1 MNPIYRHS
9 FADALYNTGIIN
21 SNTGV
26 PITTGEAVQNRYYTT
41 NYIPVSNIYPRIL
54 YKSTTVE
61 RGAFYDSDK
70 KFISS
75 FIGVTT
81 GSVDIPN
88 NAYYLR
94 FVVYKTS
101 YNAGTAYIRLGS
113 ETAQNLVYGRKAT
126 PVYKDDLAK
135 EYELET
141 NQRFYRAKLS
151 GKLSFVRDDYDYI
164 NNKPFDN
171 EFLYSIEKSND
182 GGRTWS
188 QYYQG
193 KFMKTDCTF
202 VDYDKKVTVQP
213 DVIDEYNDVL
223 AGLEKEYN
231 LITLAPTIQRIT
243 INKRPLIQIYVPGDS
258 IISCF
263 LGGTN
268 WEQDANATTDQSLIT
283 KRGNLGGYN
292 FSLCNIL
299 KEIQITSHGSPAVIS
314 GLYSGRMATGATP
327 GTFTGN
333 LYPEL
338 NVNYYIF
345 ISQQTIEGTPFGIA
359 IVEIR
364 KRSDDTVMFR
374 YTKATQGPFD
384 TLEFD
389 LTAVEGSGATGTM
402 HADMKSYNIY
412 ARYLVDVDKIDDLET
427 DQIATNDIV
436 DNNRN
441 YRRVIGYAI
450 DVAFISNNFSDTPTE
465 WGLADNGKYF
475 APPYSIYG
483 QTFYP
488 IARSTWR
495 YASLWFGFYLMDW
508 ILEEKARKA
517 YTLRDAFPVA
527 SCIQVLLNQIAP
539 GITHA
544 ATAEYSQFLYSG
556 NNPISGLNF
565 RLLVSQKNNIING
578 EYQQPAQKAP
588 TTLQQFTNMLR
599 DCFKCYWF
607 IENGKFK
614 IEHIQYFRNGG
625 SYSGGV
631 VLSHDLTQEINLR
644 NGKPWAFN
652 TSEYSFDKVDLPE
665 RYQFKWMDDVTTAFE
680 GLPIQVISKY
690 ITPGKVEDV
699 NVSNFTSDIDLMLLN
714 PGNMSS
720 DGFALFA
727 AVPPTSGSQW
737 ILPFTRQ
744 TVNGVE
750 YFLQNGYLAFINLQM
765 PYWMYDLPARRVSI
779 NGSETYAYGI
789 ERKKKQTFNFPAIDD
804 PNPMQLIK
812 TYLGNGQVDKL
823 SVNLC
828 SRSIKTTLKY
838 DTE

>member
-9 FADALYNTGIIN
+9 FVNAFLANGAI
-21 SNTGV
+21 SH
-26 PITTGEAVQNRYYTT
+26 TTGNINGNSTKFYYTRT
-41 NYIPVSNIYPRIL
+41 FVPVGNVYPRKL
-54 YKSTTVE
+54 FQNFTTQSG
-61 RGAFYDSDK
+61 GAFYDSNK
-70 KFISS
+70 KI
-75 FIGVTT
+75 IGGW
-81 GSVDIPN
+81 GSDPSATNTEFDIPS
-88 NAYYLR
+88 NA
-94 FVVYKTS
+94 
-101 YNAGTAYIRLGS
+101 AYIRFNVIKAHYANGTAWLRLG
-113 ETAQNLVYGRKAT
+113 TLDAPNVLQGQTVH
-126 PVYKDDLAK
+126 PIYKDDLAK

-151 GKLSFVRDDYDYI
+151 GKITFVRDDYDYI
-164 NNKPFDN
+164 NRQSFDN
-171 EFLYSIEKSND
+171 EFLYCIEKSDD
-182 GGRTWS
+182 GGRTWF
-188 QYYQG
+188 QYFQG

-202 VDYDKKVTVQP
+202 TDYDKKVVVQP
-213 DVIDEYNDVL
+213 DAIDDYNDVL

-258 IISCF
+258 VVSCF

-268 WEQDANATTDQSLIT
+268 WEQDANATTDQNALVQT
-283 KRGNLGGYN
+283 YH
-292 FSLCNIL
+292 FALCNIL
-299 KEIQITSHGSPAVIS
+299 KEIQITSNGSPAVIS
-314 GLYSGRMATGATP
+314 GLYTGRMATGASADVFE
-327 GTFTGN
+327 GK

-338 NVNYYIF
+338 NVNYYIY
-345 ISQQTIEGTPFGIA
+345 ISQQRINGGLPFGIA
-359 IVEIR
+359 VVEIR
-364 KRSDDTVMFR
+364 KQSDDTVMFR
-374 YTKATQGPFD
+374 YTKVTTSPFD

-412 ARYLVDVDKIDDLET
+412 ARYLCDVEKIEDLNT
-427 DQIATNDIV
+427 YPLPADDIV

-441 YRRVIGYAI
+441 YRRAIGYAI

-475 APPYSIYG
+475 APPYSIFG

-508 ILEEKARKA
+508 ILEKKARKA

-527 SCIQVLLNQIAP
+527 SCISVLLNQIAP

-565 RLLVSQKNNIING
+565 RLLVSQKTNIING

-607 IENGKFK
+607 IEDGKFK

-625 SYSGGV
+625 SYSGGAI
-631 VLSHDLTQEINLR
+631 LSHDLTKELNLR

-665 RYQFKWMDDVTTAFE
+665 RYQFEWMDDVTAAFE

-690 ITPGKVEDV
+690 VTPGKVEEI
-699 NVSNFTSDIDLMLLN
+699 NISNFTSDIDMMLLN

-744 TVNGVE
+744 TINGVE
-750 YFLQNGYLAFINLQM
+750 YFLQNGYLAFINLQS
-765 PYWMYDLPARRVSI
+765 PYWLYDLPARRVSI
-779 NGSETYAYGI
+779 NGSEVYAYGI
-789 ERKKKQTFNFPAIDD
+789 ERKKKQTFSFPANDD

-812 TYLGNGQVDKL
+812 TYIGNGQVDKL

-828 SRSIKTTLKY
+828 SRNIKATLKY

>member
-1 MNPIYRHS
+1 MNPIYRFGFVNTFFVDG
-9 FADALYNTGIIN
+9 FAVGIDETHTSPN
-21 SNTGV
+21 YS
-26 PITTGEAVQNRYYTT
+26 YTKE
-41 NYIPVSNIYPRIL
+41 YIPVSNIYPRKL
-54 YKSTTVE
+54 FMSSAPENAGVW
-61 RGAFYDSDK
+61 YDSNK
-70 KFISS
+70 NIISN
-75 FIGVTT
+75 F
-81 GSVDIPN
+81 GSNPPAANVEFDIPN
-88 NAYYLR
+88 NAYYVRVNFSLSSR
-94 FVVYKTS
+94 R
-101 YNAGTAYIRLGS
+101 AGSAWLRLG
-113 ETAQNLVYGRKAT
+113 TMDADNYIAPYIVH
-126 PVYKDDLAK
+126 PNYKDDLAK

-151 GKLSFVRDDYDYI
+151 GKLSFIRDDYDYI
-164 NNKPFDN
+164 NNKPFDTT
-171 EFLYSIEKSND
+171 FLLLIEKSND
-182 GGRTWS
+182 GGKTWTS
-188 QYYQG
+188 YYSGQ
-193 KFMKTDCTF
+193 FMKTDCTF
-202 VDYDKKVTVQP
+202 IDYDKKVTVQP
-213 DVIDEYNDVL
+213 DTIDEYNDVL

-231 LITLAPTIQRIT
+231 LITLAPEIQRIT

-258 IISCF
+258 IVSCF

-268 WEQDANATTDQSLIT
+268 WEQDANATTDQNALVRT
-283 KRGNLGGYN
+283 YH
-292 FSLCNIL
+292 FALCNIL

-314 GLYSGRMATGATP
+314 GLYTGRMATGATP
-327 GTFTGN
+327 GVFTGN

-345 ISQQTIEGTPFGIA
+345 IFQQTIDGTPFGIA
-359 IVEIR
+359 LVEIR
-364 KRSDDTVMFR
+364 RRSDDVAMFR
-374 YTKATQGPFD
+374 YQKATTAPFD

-389 LTAVEGSGATGTM
+389 LTAVKGSGATGTM

-412 ARYLVDVDKIDDLET
+412 ARYLCDVETIGDLNTYLLPID
-427 DQIATNDIV
+427 DIV

-441 YRRVIGYAI
+441 YRRAIGYAI

-508 ILEEKARKA
+508 ILEEQARKA

-527 SCIQVLLNQIAP
+527 SCISVLLNQIAP
-539 GITHA
+539 GIKHE
-544 ATAEYSQFLYSG
+544 ATAEYSQFLYGSS
-556 NNPISGLNF
+556 NPISGLTF
-565 RLLVSQKNNIING
+565 RLFVSQKTNIING

-599 DCFKCYWF
+599 DCFKCYWY
-607 IENGKFK
+607 IDGGKFK
-614 IEHIQYFRNGG
+614 IEHIQFFKNGG
-625 SYSGGV
+625 SYGGGAII
-631 VLSHDLTQEINLR
+631 SRDLTKEINLR
-644 NGKPWAFN
+644 NGLPWAFN
-652 TSEYSFDKVDLPE
+652 TSEYSFDKVDLAE
-665 RYQFKWMDDVTTAFE
+665 RYQFEWMDDVTTPFE

-690 ITPGKVEDV
+690 VTPGKIEEI
-699 NVSNFTSDIDLMLLN
+699 NISNFTSDIDMMLLN

-744 TVNGVE
+744 TINGVE
-750 YFLQNGYLAFINLQM
+750 YFLQNGYLAFINLQS
-765 PYWMYDLPARRVSI
+765 PYWMYDLPARRVSV
-779 NGSETYAYGI
+779 NGSEVYAYGI
-789 ERKKKQTFNFPAIDD
+789 ERKKKQTFSFPATDD

-812 TYLGNGQVDKL
+812 TYIGNGQVDKL
-823 SVNLC
+823 SVNLH
-828 SRSIKTTLKY
+828 SRSIKATLKY

>member
-1 MNPIYRHS
+1 MNPIYRFGFVNTFFVDG
-9 FADALYNTGIIN
+9 FAVGTDGTHTSPNY
-21 SNTGV
+21 S
-26 PITTGEAVQNRYYTT
+26 YTKE
-41 NYIPVSNIYPRIL
+41 YIPVSNIYPRKL
-54 YKSTTVE
+54 FMSVAPE
-61 RGAFYDSDK
+61 NAGVWYDSNK
-70 KFISS
+70 NIISN
-75 FIGVTT
+75 F
-81 GSVDIPN
+81 GSNPPAANVEFDIPN
-88 NAYYLR
+88 NAYYVRVNFSLSSR
-94 FVVYKTS
+94 R
-101 YNAGTAYIRLGS
+101 AGSAWLRLG
-113 ETAQNLVYGRKAT
+113 TMDADNYIAPYIVH
-126 PVYKDDLAK
+126 PNYKDDLAK

-151 GKLSFVRDDYDYI
+151 GKLSFIRDDYDYI
-164 NNKPFDN
+164 NNKPFDTT
-171 EFLYSIEKSND
+171 FLLLIEKSND
-182 GGRTWS
+182 GGKTWTS
-188 QYYQG
+188 YYSGQ
-193 KFMKTDCTF
+193 FMKTDCTF
-202 VDYDKKVTVQP
+202 IDYDKKVTVQP
-213 DVIDEYNDVL
+213 DTIDEYNDVL

-231 LITLAPTIQRIT
+231 LITLAPAIQRIT

-258 IISCF
+258 IVSCF

-268 WEQDANATTDQSLIT
+268 WEQDANATTDQNALVRT
-283 KRGNLGGYN
+283 YH
-292 FSLCNIL
+292 FALCNIL

-314 GLYSGRMATGATP
+314 GLYTGRMATGATP
-327 GTFTGN
+327 GVFTGN

-345 ISQQTIEGTPFGIA
+345 ISQQTIDGTPFGIA
-359 IVEIR
+359 LVEIR
-364 KRSDDTVMFR
+364 RRSDDVAMFR
-374 YTKATQGPFD
+374 YQKTTTAPFD

-412 ARYLVDVDKIDDLET
+412 ARYLCDVETIGDLNTYPLPT
-427 DQIATNDIV
+427 DDIV

-441 YRRVIGYAI
+441 YRRAIGYAI

-527 SCIQVLLNQIAP
+527 SCISVLLNEIAP
-539 GITHA
+539 GVKHE

-565 RLLVSQKNNIING
+565 RLLVSQKTNIING

-607 IENGKFK
+607 IEGGKFK
-614 IEHIQYFRNGG
+614 IEHVQYFKNGG
-625 SYSGGV
+625 SYGGNV
-631 VLSHDLTQEINLR
+631 VVSRDLTQEINLR
-644 NGKPWAFN
+644 NGKAWAFN
-652 TSEYSFDKVDLPE
+652 TSEYSFDKVDLAE
-665 RYQFKWMDDVTTAFE
+665 RYQFEWMDDVTTPFE
-680 GLPIQVISKY
+680 GYPIQVISKY
-690 ITPGKVEDV
+690 VTPGKIEEI
-699 NVSNFTSDIDLMLLN
+699 NISNFTSDIDMMLLN

-744 TVNGVE
+744 TINGVE
-750 YFLQNGYLAFINLQM
+750 YFLQNGYLAFINLQQ
-765 PYWMYDLPARRVSI
+765 PYWMYDLPARRVNI
-779 NGSETYAYGI
+779 NSTDIYAYGI
-789 ERKKKQTFNFPAIDD
+789 ERKKKQTLNFPAYDD

-823 SVNLC
+823 SVNLH
-828 SRSIKTTLKY
+828 SRSIKATLKY

>member
-1 MNPIYRHS
+1 MNPIYKFEFVSVYWRY
-9 FADALYNTGIIN
+9 DALLSASGNIIPN
-21 SNTGV
+21 VPGYCFTETFIPLNGNRRFRVGWVEPQTGV
-26 PITTGEAVQNRYYTT
+26 
-41 NYIPVSNIYPRIL
+41 
-54 YKSTTVE
+54 
-61 RGAFYDSDK
+61 FYDANYNVLDYWGTNHNYADG
-70 KFISS
+70 I
-75 FIGVTT
+75 VTA
-81 GSVDIPN
+81 PN
-88 NAYYLR
+88 NS
-94 FVVYKTS
+94 VYIRAVYRTTLVE
-101 YNAGTAYIRLGS
+101 NGTAYIGNMYSNDNWITSRVC
-113 ETAQNLVYGRKAT
+113 N

-135 EYELET
+135 EFELET
-141 NQRFYRAKLS
+141 NQRFYRTKLS
-151 GKLSFVRDDYDYI
+151 GKISFIRDDYDYI
-164 NNKPFDN
+164 NNQPF
-171 EFLYSIEKSND
+171 ETQFQLLIRKSND
-182 GGRTWS
+182 GGRTWG
-188 QYYQG
+188 QNYFKG
-193 KFMKTDCTF
+193 KFFKTDCEF
-202 VDYDKKVTVQP
+202 DADNRKCTVQP
-213 DVIDEYNDVL
+213 DPLDDYNDVL

-258 IISCF
+258 VVSCF

-268 WEQDANATTDQSLIT
+268 WEQDANATTDQNALVRT
-283 KRGNLGGYN
+283 YH
-292 FSLCNIL
+292 FALCNIL
-299 KEIQITSHGSPAVIS
+299 KEIYITPNNGSPAIIS
-314 GLYSGRMATGATP
+314 GLYTGRMVTGSSVD
-327 GTFTGN
+327 TFEGK

-338 NVNYYIF
+338 NVNYYIY
-345 ISQQTIEGTPFGIA
+345 IA
-359 IVEIR
+359 QKRVGGLPIGAVAVEIR
-364 KRSDDTVMFR
+364 KQSNDTAMFR
-374 YTKATQGPFD
+374 YTKTTTSPFD

-389 LTAVEGSGATGTM
+389 LTAVEGSGAKGKM

-412 ARYLVDVDKIDDLET
+412 ARYLVDVEKIRDLDTYPLPSE
-427 DQIATNDIV
+427 DIV

-441 YRRVIGYAI
+441 YRRAIGYAI

-483 QTFYP
+483 QIFYP

-508 ILEEKARKA
+508 ILEEQARKA

-527 SCIQVLLNQIAP
+527 SCISVLLNQIAP

-565 RLLVSQKNNIING
+565 RLLVSQKTNIING
-578 EYQQPAQKAP
+578 EYQTPAQKAP

-607 IENGKFK
+607 IEDGKFK

-631 VLSHDLTQEINLR
+631 ILSHDLTKELNLR

-665 RYQFKWMDDVTTAFE
+665 RYQFEWMDDVTAAFE

-690 ITPGKVEDV
+690 VTPGKVEEI
-699 NVSNFTSDIDLMLLN
+699 NISNFTSDIDMMLLN

-744 TVNGVE
+744 TINGVE
-750 YFLQNGYLAFINLQM
+750 YFLQNGYLAFINLQS
-765 PYWMYDLPARRVSI
+765 PYWLYDLPARRVSI
-779 NGSETYAYGI
+779 NGSEVYARGI
-789 ERKKKQTFNFPAIDD
+789 ERKKKQTFSFPANDD

-812 TYLGNGQVDKL
+812 TYIGNGQVDKL

-828 SRSIKTTLKY
+828 SRNIKATLKY

>member
-1 MNPIYRHS
+1 MNPIYRFGFVNTFFVDG
-9 FADALYNTGIIN
+9 FAVGTDGTHTSPNY
-21 SNTGV
+21 S
-26 PITTGEAVQNRYYTT
+26 YTKE
-41 NYIPVSNIYPRIL
+41 YIPISNIYPRKL
-54 YKSTTVE
+54 FMSSAPENAGVW
-61 RGAFYDSDK
+61 YDSNK
-70 KFISS
+70 NIISN
-75 FIGVTT
+75 F
-81 GSVDIPN
+81 GSNPPAANVEFDIPN
-88 NAYYLR
+88 NAYYVRVNFSLASR
-94 FVVYKTS
+94 R
-101 YNAGTAYIRLGS
+101 AGSAWLRLG
-113 ETAQNLVYGRKAT
+113 TMDADNYIAPYIVH
-126 PVYKDDLAK
+126 PNYKDDLAK

-151 GKLSFVRDDYDYI
+151 GKLSFIRDDYDYI
-164 NNKPFDN
+164 NNKPFDTT
-171 EFLYSIEKSND
+171 FLLLIEKSND
-182 GGRTWS
+182 GGKTWTS
-188 QYYQG
+188 YYSGQ
-193 KFMKTDCTF
+193 FMKTDCTF
-202 VDYDKKVTVQP
+202 IDYDKKVTVQP
-213 DVIDEYNDVL
+213 DTIDEYNDVL

-231 LITLAPTIQRIT
+231 LITLAPAIQRIT

-258 IISCF
+258 IVSCF

-268 WEQDANATTDQSLIT
+268 WEQDANATTDQNALVRT
-283 KRGNLGGYN
+283 YH
-292 FSLCNIL
+292 FALCNIL

-314 GLYSGRMATGATP
+314 GLYTGRMATGATP

-345 ISQQTIEGTPFGIA
+345 ISQQTIDGTPFGIA

-364 KRSDDTVMFR
+364 KHSDDTVMFR
-374 YTKATQGPFD
+374 YTKATQEPFD

-412 ARYLVDVDKIDDLET
+412 ARYLVDVDKIGDLDTYPLPT
-427 DQIATNDIV
+427 DDIV

-441 YRRVIGYAI
+441 YRRAIGYAI

-508 ILEEKARKA
+508 ILEEQARKA

-527 SCIQVLLNQIAP
+527 SCISVLLNQIAP
-539 GITHA
+539 GIKHE
-544 ATAEYSQFLYSG
+544 ATAEYSQFLYGSS
-556 NNPISGLNF
+556 NPISGLTF
-565 RLLVSQKNNIING
+565 RLLVSQKTNIING

-599 DCFKCYWF
+599 DCFKCYWY
-607 IENGKFK
+607 IDGGKFK
-614 IEHIQYFRNGG
+614 IEHIQFFKNGG
-625 SYSGGV
+625 SYGGGAII
-631 VLSHDLTQEINLR
+631 SRDLTKEINLR
-644 NGKPWAFN
+644 NGLPWAFN
-652 TSEYSFDKVDLPE
+652 TSEYSFDKVDLAE
-665 RYQFKWMDDVTTAFE
+665 RYQFEWMDDVTTPFE

-690 ITPGKVEDV
+690 VTPGKIEEI
-699 NVSNFTSDIDLMLLN
+699 NISNFTSDIDMMLLN

-727 AVPPTSGSQW
+727 AVPPQTGTQW

-744 TVNGVE
+744 TINGVE
-750 YFLQNGYLAFINLQM
+750 YFLQNGYLAFINLQS
-765 PYWMYDLPARRVSI
+765 PYWMYDLPARRVSV
-779 NGSETYAYGI
+779 NGSEVYAYGI
-789 ERKKKQTFNFPAIDD
+789 ERKKKQTFSFPATDD

-812 TYLGNGQVDKL
+812 TYIGNGQVDKL
-823 SVNLC
+823 SVNLH
-828 SRSIKTTLKY
+828 SRSIKATLKY

>member
-9 FADALYNTGIIN
+9 FVNAFLANGKIIN
-21 SNTGV
+21 
-26 PITTGEAVQNRYYTT
+26 TTGNINGNNTIFYYTRT
-41 NYIPVSNIYPRIL
+41 FVPVRNVYPRKL
-54 YKSTTVE
+54 FQNYTPQAG
-61 RGAFYDSDK
+61 GAFYDSNK
-70 KFISS
+70 KI
-75 FIGVTT
+75 IGGWRSDPAATNT
-81 GSVDIPN
+81 GFDIPSD
-88 NAYYLR
+88 A
-94 FVVYKTS
+94 
-101 YNAGTAYIRLGS
+101 AYIRFDVSKAQYANGTAWLRLG
-113 ETAQNLVYGRKAT
+113 TLDAPNVLQGQTVH
-126 PVYKDDLAK
+126 PIYKDDLAK

-151 GKLSFVRDDYDYI
+151 GKITFVRDDYDYI
-164 NNKPFDN
+164 NRQSFDN
-171 EFLYSIEKSND
+171 EFLYCIEKSDD
-182 GGRTWS
+182 GGRTWF
-188 QYYQG
+188 QYFQG

-202 VDYDKKVTVQP
+202 TDYDKKVVVQP
-213 DVIDEYNDVL
+213 DVIDDYNDVL

-258 IISCF
+258 VVSCF

-268 WEQDANATTDQSLIT
+268 WEQGANATTDQNTLVRT
-283 KRGNLGGYN
+283 YH
-292 FSLCNIL
+292 FALCNIL
-299 KEIQITSHGSPAVIS
+299 KEIQVTANGTPSDIA
-314 GLYSGRMATGATP
+314 GLYTGRMAEDS
-327 GTFTGN
+327 GTDTFSGN
-333 LYPEL
+333 LFRANNNL
-338 NVNYYIF
+338 YYIHVT
-345 ISQQTIEGTPFGIA
+345 QQRINGTPFGLA
-359 IVEIR
+359 MVDIR
-364 KRSDDTVMFR
+364 RRSDDAVLFA
-374 YTKATQGPFD
+374 YVKATTSPFD

-389 LTAVEGSGATGTM
+389 FVPANGSSATGTM

-412 ARYLVDVDKIDDLET
+412 ARYLCDVERINDSNTYPLPAD
-427 DQIATNDIV
+427 DIV

-441 YRRVIGYAI
+441 YRHVIGYAV
-450 DVAFISNNFSDTPTE
+450 DVAFISNKFSDTPTE
-465 WGLADNGKYF
+465 WGLADSGKYF
-475 APPYSIYG
+475 APPYSTYR

-508 ILEEKARKA
+508 RLEEKARKE
-517 YTLRDAFPVA
+517 YTLRDTFLVS
-527 SCIQVLLNQIAP
+527 SCISVLLNQIAP
-539 GITHA
+539 GITHE
-544 ATAEYSQFLYSG
+544 ATAKYSQFLYGG

-565 RLLVSQKNNIING
+565 RLLVSQKTNIING
-578 EYQQPAQKAP
+578 EYQKPAQKAP

-599 DCFKCYWF
+599 DCFQCYWF
-607 IENGKFK
+607 IENGRFK

-625 SYSGGV
+625 TYSGEV
-631 VLSHDLTQEINLR
+631 VLSHDLTKELNSR

-665 RYQFKWMDDVTTAFE
+665 RYQFKWMDDVTAAFE

-690 ITPGKVEDV
+690 VTPGKIEDV
-699 NVSNFTSDIDLMLLN
+699 NVSNFTSDIDMMLLN

-737 ILPFTRQ
+737 TLPFTRQ

-750 YFLQNGYLAFINLQM
+750 YFLQNGYLAFINLQST
-765 PYWMYDLPARRVSI
+765 YWLYDLPARWVSI
-779 NGSETYAYGI
+779 NGSETDAYGV
-789 ERKKKQTFNFPAIDD
+789 ERKKKQTLIFPANDD

-812 TYLGNGQVDKL
+812 TYIGNGQVDKL

-828 SRSIKTTLKY
+828 SRNIKATLKY

>member
-9 FADALYNTGIIN
+9 FVNAFLANGAI
-21 SNTGV
+21 SH
-26 PITTGEAVQNRYYTT
+26 TTGNINGNSTKFYYTRT
-41 NYIPVSNIYPRIL
+41 FVPVGNVYPRKL
-54 YKSTTVE
+54 FQNFTTQSG
-61 RGAFYDSDK
+61 GAFYDSNK
-70 KFISS
+70 KI
-75 FIGVTT
+75 IGGW
-81 GSVDIPN
+81 GSDPSATNTEFDIPS
-88 NAYYLR
+88 NA
-94 FVVYKTS
+94 
-101 YNAGTAYIRLGS
+101 AYIRFNVIKAHYANGTAWLRLG
-113 ETAQNLVYGRKAT
+113 TLDAPNVLQGQTVH
-126 PVYKDDLAK
+126 PIYKDDLAK

-151 GKLSFVRDDYDYI
+151 GKITFVRDDYDYI
-164 NNKPFDN
+164 NRQSFDN
-171 EFLYSIEKSND
+171 EFLYCIEKSDD
-182 GGRTWS
+182 GGRTWF
-188 QYYQG
+188 QYFQG

-202 VDYDKKVTVQP
+202 TDYDKKVVVQP
-213 DVIDEYNDVL
+213 DAIDDYNDVL

-258 IISCF
+258 VVSCF

-268 WEQDANATTDQSLIT
+268 WEQDANATTDQNALVQT
-283 KRGNLGGYN
+283 YH
-292 FSLCNIL
+292 FALCNIL
-299 KEIQITSHGSPAVIS
+299 KEIQITSNGSPAVIS
-314 GLYSGRMATGATP
+314 GLYTGRMATGASADVFE
-327 GTFTGN
+327 GK

-338 NVNYYIF
+338 NVNYYIY
-345 ISQQTIEGTPFGIA
+345 ISQQRINGGLPFGIA
-359 IVEIR
+359 VVEIR
-364 KRSDDTVMFR
+364 KQSDDTVMFR
-374 YTKATQGPFD
+374 YTKVTTSPFD

-389 LTAVEGSGATGTM
+389 LTAVEGSGAKGTM

-412 ARYLVDVDKIDDLET
+412 ARYLCDVEKIDDLNT
-427 DQIATNDIV
+427 YPLPADDIV

-441 YRRVIGYAI
+441 YRRAIGYAI

-475 APPYSIYG
+475 APPYSIFG

-508 ILEEKARKA
+508 ILEKKARKA

-527 SCIQVLLNQIAP
+527 SCISVLLNQIAP

-565 RLLVSQKNNIING
+565 RLLVSQKTNIING
-578 EYQQPAQKAP
+578 EYQQPAQKAL

-607 IENGKFK
+607 IEDGKFK

-625 SYSGGV
+625 SYSGGAI
-631 VLSHDLTQEINLR
+631 LSHDLTKELNLR

-665 RYQFKWMDDVTTAFE
+665 RYQFEWMDDVTAAFE

-690 ITPGKVEDV
+690 VTPGKVEEI
-699 NVSNFTSDIDLMLLN
+699 NISNFTSDIDMMLLN

-744 TVNGVE
+744 TINGVE
-750 YFLQNGYLAFINLQM
+750 YFLQNGYLAFINLQS
-765 PYWMYDLPARRVSI
+765 PYWLYDLPARRVSI
-779 NGSETYAYGI
+779 NGSEVYAYGI
-789 ERKKKQTFNFPAIDD
+789 ERKKKQTFSFPANDD

-812 TYLGNGQVDKL
+812 TYIGNGQVDKL

-828 SRSIKTTLKY
+828 SRNIKATLKY

>member
-1 MNPIYRHS
+1 MNPIYRFGFVNTFFVDG
-9 FADALYNTGIIN
+9 FAVGIDETHTSPN
-21 SNTGV
+21 YS
-26 PITTGEAVQNRYYTT
+26 YTKE
-41 NYIPVSNIYPRIL
+41 YIPVSNIYPRKLFMSIAPENAG
-54 YKSTTVE
+54 VW
-61 RGAFYDSDK
+61 YDSNK
-70 KFISS
+70 NIISN
-75 FIGVTT
+75 F
-81 GSVDIPN
+81 GSNPPAANVEFDIPN
-88 NAYYLR
+88 NAYYVRVNFSLSSR
-94 FVVYKTS
+94 R
-101 YNAGTAYIRLGS
+101 AGSAWLRLG
-113 ETAQNLVYGRKAT
+113 TMDADNYIAPYIVH
-126 PVYKDDLAK
+126 PNYKDDLAK

-151 GKLSFVRDDYDYI
+151 GKLSFIRDDYDYI
-164 NNKPFDN
+164 NNKPFDTT
-171 EFLYSIEKSND
+171 FLLLIEKSND
-182 GGRTWS
+182 GGKTWTS
-188 QYYQG
+188 YYSGQ
-193 KFMKTDCTF
+193 FMKTDCTF
-202 VDYDKKVTVQP
+202 IDYDKKVTVQP
-213 DVIDEYNDVL
+213 DTIDEYNDVL

-231 LITLAPTIQRIT
+231 LITLAPAIQRIT

-258 IISCF
+258 IVSCF

-268 WEQDANATTDQSLIT
+268 WEQDANATTDQNALVRT
-283 KRGNLGGYN
+283 YY
-292 FSLCNIL
+292 FALCNIL

-314 GLYSGRMATGATP
+314 GLYTGRMATGATP
-327 GTFTGN
+327 GVFKGN

-345 ISQQTIEGTPFGIA
+345 ISQQTIDGTPFGIA
-359 IVEIR
+359 LVEIR
-364 KRSDDTVMFR
+364 RRSDDVAMFR
-374 YTKATQGPFD
+374 YQKATTAPFD

-412 ARYLVDVDKIDDLET
+412 ARYLCDVETIGDLNTYPLPT
-427 DQIATNDIV
+427 DDIV

-441 YRRVIGYAI
+441 YRRAIGYAI

-508 ILEEKARKA
+508 ILEEQARKA

-527 SCIQVLLNQIAP
+527 SCISVLLNQIAP
-539 GITHA
+539 GIKHE
-544 ATAEYSQFLYSG
+544 ATAEYSQFLYGSS
-556 NNPISGLNF
+556 NPISGLTF
-565 RLLVSQKNNIING
+565 RLLVSQKTNIING

-599 DCFKCYWF
+599 DCFKCYWY
-607 IENGKFK
+607 IDGGKFK
-614 IEHIQYFRNGG
+614 IEHIQFFKNGG
-625 SYSGGV
+625 SYGGGAII
-631 VLSHDLTQEINLR
+631 SRDLTKEINLR
-644 NGKPWAFN
+644 NGLPWAFN
-652 TSEYSFDKVDLPE
+652 TSEYSFDKVDLAE
-665 RYQFKWMDDVTTAFE
+665 RYQFEWMDDVTTPFE

-690 ITPGKVEDV
+690 VTPGKIEEI
-699 NVSNFTSDIDLMLLN
+699 NISNFTSDIDMMLLN

-727 AVPPTSGSQW
+727 AVPPQTGTQW

-744 TVNGVE
+744 TINGVE
-750 YFLQNGYLAFINLQM
+750 YFLQNGYLAFINLQS
-765 PYWMYDLPARRVSI
+765 PYWMYDLPARRVSV
-779 NGSETYAYGI
+779 NGSEVYAYGI
-789 ERKKKQTFNFPAIDD
+789 ERKKKQTFSFPATDD

-812 TYLGNGQVDKL
+812 TYIGNGQVDKL
-823 SVNLC
+823 SVNLH
-828 SRSIKTTLKY
+828 SRSIKATLKY

>member
-9 FADALYNTGIIN
+9 FVNAFLANGAISHITGNIN
-21 SNTGV
+21 GNSTKF
-26 PITTGEAVQNRYYTT
+26 YYTRT
-41 NYIPVSNIYPRIL
+41 FVPVGNVYPRKL
-54 YKSTTVE
+54 FQNFTTQSG
-61 RGAFYDSDK
+61 GAFYDSNK
-70 KFISS
+70 KI
-75 FIGVTT
+75 IGGW
-81 GSVDIPN
+81 GSDPYATNTEFDIPS
-88 NAYYLR
+88 NA
-94 FVVYKTS
+94 
-101 YNAGTAYIRLGS
+101 AYIRFNVIKAQYANGTAWLRLG
-113 ETAQNLVYGRKAT
+113 TLDAPNVLQGQTVH
-126 PVYKDDLAK
+126 PIYKDDLAK

-151 GKLSFVRDDYDYI
+151 GKITFVRDDYDYI
-164 NNKPFDN
+164 NRQSFDN
-171 EFLYSIEKSND
+171 EFLYCIEKSDD
-182 GGRTWS
+182 GGRTWF
-188 QYYQG
+188 QYFQG

-202 VDYDKKVTVQP
+202 TDYDKKVVVQP
-213 DVIDEYNDVL
+213 DAIDDYNDVL

-258 IISCF
+258 VVSCF

-268 WEQDANATTDQSLIT
+268 WEQDANATTDPNALVQT
-283 KRGNLGGYN
+283 YH
-292 FSLCNIL
+292 FALCNIL
-299 KEIQITSHGSPAVIS
+299 KEIQITSNGSPAVIS
-314 GLYSGRMATGATP
+314 GLYTGRMATGASADVFE
-327 GTFTGN
+327 GK

-338 NVNYYIF
+338 NVNYYIY
-345 ISQQTIEGTPFGIA
+345 ISQQRINGGLPFGVA
-359 IVEIR
+359 VVEIR
-364 KRSDDTVMFR
+364 KQSDDTVMFR
-374 YTKATQGPFD
+374 YQKVTQEPFD

-412 ARYLVDVDKIDDLET
+412 ARYLCDVEKINDLNT
-427 DQIATNDIV
+427 YPLPADDIV

-441 YRRVIGYAI
+441 YRRAIGYAI

-475 APPYSIYG
+475 APPYSIFG

-527 SCIQVLLNQIAP
+527 SCISVLLNQIAP

-565 RLLVSQKNNIING
+565 RLLVSQKTNIING

-607 IENGKFK
+607 IEDGKFK

-625 SYSGGV
+625 SYSGGAI
-631 VLSHDLTQEINLR
+631 LSHDLTKELNLR

-665 RYQFKWMDDVTTAFE
+665 RYQFEWMDDVTAAFE

-690 ITPGKVEDV
+690 VTPGKVEEI
-699 NVSNFTSDIDLMLLN
+699 NISNFTSDIDMMLLN
-714 PGNMSS
+714 PGNISS

-744 TVNGVE
+744 TINGVE
-750 YFLQNGYLAFINLQM
+750 YFLQNGYLAFINLQS

-779 NGSETYAYGI
+779 NGSEVYAYGI
-789 ERKKKQTFNFPAIDD
+789 ERKKKQTFSFPANDD

-812 TYLGNGQVDKL
+812 TYIGNGQVDKL